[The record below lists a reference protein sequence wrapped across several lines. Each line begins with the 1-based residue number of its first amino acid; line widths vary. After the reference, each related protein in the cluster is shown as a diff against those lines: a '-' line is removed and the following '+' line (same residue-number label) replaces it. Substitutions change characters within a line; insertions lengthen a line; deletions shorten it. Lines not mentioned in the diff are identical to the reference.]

1 MIMND
6 CITLSVYNQKGEN
19 KRRERKGGTEKKRNI
34 KANRMRGKEVRDR
47 PL

>member
-19 KRRERKGGTEKKRNI
+19 KRRERKGGTEKKNI
-34 KANRMRGKEVRDR
+34 KDNRMRGKEARDR